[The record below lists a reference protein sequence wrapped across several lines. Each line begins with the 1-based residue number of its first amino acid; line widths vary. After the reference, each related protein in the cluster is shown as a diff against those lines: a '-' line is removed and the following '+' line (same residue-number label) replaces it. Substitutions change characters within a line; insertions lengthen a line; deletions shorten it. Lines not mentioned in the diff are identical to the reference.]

1 MVRLLGAALAA
12 GLALAACGGG
22 MTKADGNGKPAT
34 GEKVPA
40 NAIAVG
46 DDIYMVPMGK
56 DDGGCEMFRVFSP
69 TKMVAQ
75 AIHYRTADGRFV
87 MNRAEAACKP

>member
-1 MVRLLGAALAA
+1 MVRFLGAALAA

-34 GEKVPA
+34 GAGVPA

-46 DDIYMVPMGK
+46 DDTYMVPMGK
-56 DDGGCEMFRVFSP
+56 DDGGCEMYRVFSP
-69 TKMVAQ
+69 TKMVVQ

-87 MNRAEAACKP
+87 TDRNEAACAR